1 MLGFTLT
8 IAINSMY
15 GIQETVRHRMLC
27 AHVMTRGRSRTRHSR
42 QLTDSGCATFFPSG
56 SGSSIAWESQFPV
69 MTDHT
74 TDEGVAEN
82 GAPIIEVP
90 ASKVAYVTTY
100 GGCPGADDTVVTG
113 VIGDEND
120 PDGNGI
126 GGIGGDTN
134 PDGSPITATTTV
146 TATSPDGS
154 PITNGYGVAA
164 TSGIAFTADNP
175 NFVDTAA
182 VLKHSI
188 ACTIPGTQAAIAHAD
203 EIAAAALNAVVLTGT
218 GGGQVT
224 TTGVTPGTTTTT
236 TATTTTNAQGGE
248 VTTQTGSV
256 GVVVTEE
263 PPTMYAF
270 IPADSVTCTTDE
282 GIVYDRA
289 LVLQNLGYYVK
300 VWDTPISPED
310 LAEEEGASTGIISEA
325 ITDDDYTNLSK
336 LQALKLVDHEF
347 VVVLDQNFILKK
359 PLDVV
364 FDYLETTNDI
374 AAYTTDPTTGAV
386 DTSMLILKPNQET
399 FDTVIDEFY
408 NTPYDPINGW
418 DNADGTDLIP
428 NTDLGPGGI
437 LKYVLENPD
446 LPGGIELDRCIYSN
460 NADDTCNTAPYDEIV
475 GYSLSNDICGQ
486 PWMCTYDTDQN
497 GWSDETVTMCDTF
510 LKHWVTLR
518 TDFAQ
523 NSFNQEVAVTDGDY
537 HIEIYHGLCNG
548 QGPENFIPVLTDVPE
563 LVNCQNGSMEFHGCD
578 PSFGTDEVSPVGSG
592 AEIALNIDFPQQCDV
607 FYAPPGVNGR
617 MEIDFSG
624 TAEIRTS
631 GNPDTSMV
639 FVIDRSGST
648 CDVPN
653 LGCALDENLDFQVDD
668 VLDCEILSILGL
680 IDKVRAEGTVS
691 HVGLV
696 SFSSLLNDIQP
707 ATIELPLTD
716 INIMDSNLVHAIEN
730 SIRAIDCGGATN
742 YAAGV
747 EKACEVID
755 ASTTEDNVVVFISD
769 GLPTRGGAPANFC
782 NKKTIFHT
790 IALGEDTTCNSVDT
804 PTSLAKIAASTE
816 GTCQEVENVPEIRLI
831 LKQIADTKFMG
842 VTGST
847 HATESS
853 VNFGCTDY
861 PDYTN
866 ALQLGCE
873 FLAPLWCGKWLAGDE
888 YADNNGVTGDRAC
901 CGCGGGLYNDFGD
914 LTLTPSDVVN
924 PNTLAATTYAR
935 KATVHPGEHTVCTS
949 AQGQSA
955 GVVGMNVQC
964 KQVLVCNHPD
974 DY

>member
-1 MLGFTLT
+1 MTVTLKLNTFHPNSLQTKTLT
-8 IAINSMY
+8 
-15 GIQETVRHRMLC
+15 
-27 AHVMTRGRSRTRHSR
+27 
-42 QLTDSGCATFFPSG
+42 G

-336 LQALKLVDHEF
+336 VRLLLLLYCFCFIVFSGIRSGWIVFERDIVCFLVCNLYPHLFETLFIYSPSLKQLQALKLVDHEF

-523 NSFNQEVAVTDGDY
+523 NSF
-537 HIEIYHGLCNG
+537 
-548 QGPENFIPVLTDVPE
+548 
-563 LVNCQNGSMEFHGCD
+563 
-578 PSFGTDEVSPVGSG
+578 VS
-592 AEIALNIDFPQQCDV
+592 
-607 FYAPPGVNGR
+607 
-617 MEIDFSG
+617 
-624 TAEIRTS
+624 
-631 GNPDTSMV
+631 
-639 FVIDRSGST
+639 
-648 CDVPN
+648 
-653 LGCALDENLDFQVDD
+653 
-668 VLDCEILSILGL
+668 
-680 IDKVRAEGTVS
+680 
-691 HVGLV
+691 LV
-696 SFSSLLNDIQP
+696 SRDHCL
-707 ATIELPLTD
+707 
-716 INIMDSNLVHAIEN
+716 
-730 SIRAIDCGGATN
+730 
-742 YAAGV
+742 
-747 EKACEVID
+747 
-755 ASTTEDNVVVFISD
+755 
-769 GLPTRGGAPANFC
+769 
-782 NKKTIFHT
+782 
-790 IALGEDTTCNSVDT
+790 
-804 PTSLAKIAASTE
+804 
-816 GTCQEVENVPEIRLI
+816 
-831 LKQIADTKFMG
+831 
-842 VTGST
+842 
-847 HATESS
+847 
-853 VNFGCTDY
+853 
-861 PDYTN
+861 
-866 ALQLGCE
+866 
-873 FLAPLWCGKWLAGDE
+873 
-888 YADNNGVTGDRAC
+888 
-901 CGCGGGLYNDFGD
+901 
-914 LTLTPSDVVN
+914 
-924 PNTLAATTYAR
+924 
-935 KATVHPGEHTVCTS
+935 
-949 AQGQSA
+949 
-955 GVVGMNVQC
+955 
-964 KQVLVCNHPD
+964 
-974 DY
+974 